1 MAAPRASGAWR
12 WPLPGPQDASQT
24 ALGAPKT
31 PPGRLQ
37 DACKS
42 AQDVSKSAQ
51 EPPRR
56 LEDASKT
63 PPRASK
69 RAKERPKRVQEVP
82 RSRPWRATEVSKC
95 LSGGPLQ
102 NKVHHTTWPQD
113 CPVDKAC
120 LTLQPAPRRHCLTL
134 HMIST
139 VTDSRSMF
147 VRTHELIRKAFGPGR
162 VRPCR
167 CF

>member
-1 MAAPRASGAWR
+1 MAA
-12 WPLPGPQDASQT
+12 PGPQDASQT

-42 AQDVSKSAQ
+42 AQDVFKSAQ

-56 LEDASKT
+56 LEDASKSLQEGQRAPKT
-63 PPRASK
+63 CPRGPQEPPMEGHR
-69 RAKERPKRVQEVP
+69 
-82 RSRPWRATEVSKC
+82 
-95 LSGGPLQ
+95 GPLQ

-134 HMIST
+134 HVIST
-139 VTDSRSMF
+139 ATDSRSI
-147 VRTHELIRKAFGPGR
+147 E
-162 VRPCR
+162 
-167 CF
+167 